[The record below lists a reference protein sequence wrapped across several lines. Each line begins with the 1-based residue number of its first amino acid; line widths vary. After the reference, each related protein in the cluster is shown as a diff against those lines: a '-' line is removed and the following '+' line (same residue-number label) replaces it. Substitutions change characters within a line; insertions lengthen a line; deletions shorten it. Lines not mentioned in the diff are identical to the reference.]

1 MNLTGAAFPADKLI
15 LVMDAECALC
25 SWGARTIAAHDERD
39 LFRIAPMQSAL
50 GRALLIENRLDPDD
64 PDSWLLLKDG
74 EAMIGARAVIAAGRR
89 LAFPWRA
96 FAWLG
101 ACAPGPL
108 REPVYRFVA
117 RNRIKW
123 FGKGD
128 LCALPDPE
136 LKRRLLDLP

>member
-1 MNLTGAAFPADKLI
+1 
-15 LVMDAECALC
+15 MDAECALC
-25 SWGARTIAAHDERD
+25 SWGARTIAANDRDD
-39 LFRIAPMQSAL
+39 LFRIAPMQSAT
-50 GRALLIENRLDPDD
+50 GRSLLIEHGLDPED

-74 EAMIGARAVIAAGRR
+74 EAMVGARAVIAAGRR

-96 FAWLG
+96 LAWLG
-101 ACAPGPL
+101 ACVPGPL

-117 RNRIKW
+117 RNRIRW